1 VLQARMK
8 DFAEW
13 ISLMTE
19 GSVSSIPAEVQKSLE
34 PHVEQVKDNLKSSF
48 QQQLTMVMRESERA
62 IQSKVEGIKS
72 EIQALTAGLADQARA
87 ACSLSTESAMKDFNN
102 RLGAAVQDAAQQ
114 LEAASRVRT
123 DEGLNGLKS
132 HMERL
137 TSASKAEFQ
146 SYADA
151 QVNGFKQKLS
161 AAAQDLQQKSA
172 AEMMSN
178 VQKAS
183 QDALNTSVAQLRQ
196 RLEEAFAQ
204 SKGELNSK
212 METMVEDVRKQV
224 SEFALSARDTMAGD
238 VARLSDSLKNLGE
251 ELKASEKQRG
261 TAMVESMANLSR
273 KTLDQHAQSVKQVAE
288 MQVSEIQRSLAGMQ
302 ASMAA
307 EYELQLRQFMEEQR
321 QAMLEEV
328 QKHVAEASSSAV
340 DKIRAGS
347 SQVVQD
353 LSSKVSKEVNT
364 ATTLLNQWA
373 HQTTT
378 WAEASIKESLES
390 YKRQVAEFT
399 GTLLEDQRIAIQT
412 RIGDLQDRLS
422 QAASLLRLTDR
433 SAMDA
438 ACPQDRQKA

>member
-1 VLQARMK
+1 
-8 DFAEW
+8 
-13 ISLMTE
+13 
-19 GSVSSIPAEVQKSLE
+19 
-34 PHVEQVKDNLKSSF
+34 
-48 QQQLTMVMRESERA
+48 
-62 IQSKVEGIKS
+62 
-72 EIQALTAGLADQARA
+72 
-87 ACSLSTESAMKDFNN
+87 
-102 RLGAAVQDAAQQ
+102 
-114 LEAASRVRT
+114 
-123 DEGLNGLKS
+123 
-132 HMERL
+132 
-137 TSASKAEFQ
+137 
-146 SYADA
+146 
-151 QVNGFKQKLS
+151 
-161 AAAQDLQQKSA
+161 
-172 AEMMSN
+172 
-178 VQKAS
+178 
-183 QDALNTSVAQLRQ
+183 
-196 RLEEAFAQ
+196 
-204 SKGELNSK
+204 
-212 METMVEDVRKQV
+212 MVEDVRKQV

-273 KTLDQHAQSVKQVAE
+273 KTLDQHAQSVKQVAD